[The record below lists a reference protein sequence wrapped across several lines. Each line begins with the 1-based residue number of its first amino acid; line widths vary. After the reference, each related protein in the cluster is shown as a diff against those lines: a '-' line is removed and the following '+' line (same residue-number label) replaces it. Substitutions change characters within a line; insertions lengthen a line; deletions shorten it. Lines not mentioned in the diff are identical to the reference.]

1 MCYDFEV
8 PENLKPKSKNAIN
21 KEEEEEEE
29 IILEMEPMIFSN

>member
-8 PENLKPKSKNAIN
+8 PENVKPKSKNAIN
-21 KEEEEEEE
+21 KEEEEE

>member
-8 PENLKPKSKNAIN
+8 PEKLKSKSKNAIN
-21 KEEEEEEE
+21 KEEEEE

>member
-8 PENLKPKSKNAIN
+8 PEKLKPKSKNAIN
-21 KEEEEEEE
+21 KEEEE

>member
-8 PENLKPKSKNAIN
+8 PEKLKPKSKNAIN
-21 KEEEEEEE
+21 KEEEEEE